1 MCESCALAIKRHEH
15 LKKVSIEILPADTQY
30 PGDEVV
36 NFRYFKGY
44 MCFQYIEHSQLA
56 NLYNAQT
63 REPTFSEDF
72 LCLSFLLKSCP
83 GSL

>member
-36 NFRYFKGY
+36 NFHYFKGY